1 MVFKAIQRNGYDDT
15 LMNGPKSSWL
25 GYSLLPEGQHQ
36 KNWKFFRNP
45 TFLQFQ
51 CKNVKFELVK
61 NFEQI
66 GPSRPWHGAA

>member
-36 KNWKFFRNP
+36 KNCKSFKATHSSFFAVSV
-45 TFLQFQ
+45 L
-51 CKNVKFELVK
+51 
-61 NFEQI
+61 
-66 GPSRPWHGAA
+66 